1 MKHNILYRIF
11 VCCAALGLVLPFAGC
26 DKESNVEQPT
36 EIMLSVAPLTL
47 EFEAETE
54 SKTVKIAT
62 DGDRWI
68 FLDGY
73 PSWIDVVEDGDVL
86 TVTVEKNETGATR
99 SGLIDIKAIRGSDS
113 RTKSIVVRQYAE
125 GDAPDDGYVHFGDD
139 AFEELILGYYDANG
153 DGRLSLDE
161 AKRITQLDV
170 ADSDIKS
177 LRGVERFSELVQLE
191 CEYNALTS
199 LNVGG
204 LAKLQY
210 LICDHNAIASLNIE
224 GCTSLTSII
233 CSDNKITSLNVKDV
247 CKGLEFLN
255 CGRNKL
261 TRIDVSGMKSL
272 QHFYCEM
279 NEIAAVDVGGCTA
292 MTTLVCHRN

>member
-1 MKHNILYRIF
+1 M
-11 VCCAALGLVLPFAGC
+11 LGLVFPFIGC

-47 EFEAETE
+47 EFEAEAE

-125 GDAPDDGYVHFGDD
+125 DDAPDDGYVHFGDD

-153 DGRLSLDE
+153 DGVCRSTRRSESRNSTSPTRASSRCAEWSGSRNSSNSNASTMRLHRSMS
-161 AKRITQLDV
+161 AG
-170 ADSDIKS
+170 
-177 LRGVERFSELVQLE
+177 LRS
-191 CEYNALTS
+191 C
-199 LNVGG
+199 
-204 LAKLQY
+204 
-210 LICDHNAIASLNIE
+210 
-224 GCTSLTSII
+224 SI
-233 CSDNKITSLNVKDV
+233 
-247 CKGLEFLN
+247 
-255 CGRNKL
+255 
-261 TRIDVSGMKSL
+261 
-272 QHFYCEM
+272 
-279 NEIAAVDVGGCTA
+279 
-292 MTTLVCHRN
+292 